1 MKIHI
6 LSDTHLEFS
15 TFVPPLEDA
24 DVVVLAGDIG
34 KHTHGFAWALETFY
48 ESRHAG
54 RRPAIIYIPGNHEF
68 YDAELHGIRQ
78 QLQQAAALARE
89 NGIRAWVL
97 DNGSIE
103 IDGVRFLG
111 STLWTDYQ
119 LFGTGAEMAYAMR
132 DAERFL
138 QDHRVIR
145 CSPQPRFST
154 SQALAL
160 HLESAA
166 WLSSELAKPHT
177 GKAVVVTHHLPS
189 ALSVAERFKS
199 APLSAAFASN
209 LDHLV
214 ERADLWIH
222 GHTHDNF
229 DYQVGRCRVVC
240 NPRGYVR
247 EHHGS
252 SRQSVENQ
260 EFNPGLVV
268 EI

>member
-6 LSDTHLEFS
+6 LSDLHLEYSSF
-15 TFVPPLEDA
+15 FPPPEAA

-34 KHTHGFAWALETFY
+34 KHTYGLQWALANIHWERP
-48 ESRHAG
+48 EGH
-54 RRPAIIYIPGNHEF
+54 RPAIVYIIGNHEF
-68 YDAELHGIRQ
+68 YDAEIYGIKKE
-78 QLQQAAALARE
+78 LKAMAELARE
-89 NGIRAWVL
+89 NGIRVWVL
-97 DNGSIE
+97 DNDSIE

-119 LFGTGAEMAYAMR
+119 LFGLGAEMAYAMR

-138 QDHRVIR
+138 NDHRVIR

-154 SQALAL
+154 SQALSL
-160 HLESAA
+160 HRESVV
-166 WLSSELAKPHT
+166 WLSGELGKPYP
-177 GKAVVVTHHLPS
+177 GKTVVVTHHLPS
-189 ALSVAERFKS
+189 ALSVADRYKKE
-199 APLSAAFASN
+199 ALSAAFASN

-229 DYQVGRCRVVC
+229 DYKLGRCRVVC

-247 EHHGS
+247 
-252 SRQSVENQ
+252 QNSVENL

-268 EI
+268 QI